1 VGVSVVVVSVV
12 EPQVVQPVAHS
23 APTLE
28 VERSVGVWVVLVL
41 VVEPQVVDSEAM

>member
-1 VGVSVVVVSVV
+1 MGVSVVLVLVVA
-12 EPQVVQPVAHS
+12 QPVAHL
-23 APTLE
+23 APTWE